1 MNRFVKKNMILI
13 IVISLSS
20 VAAIALLVWTAIE
33 HSRMSAYINQVNK
46 LREDIGVLVS
56 KKPAPVDEN
65 KPRIRQDIETYS
77 KAADA
82 IERAFND
89 PLLPALEEFIKVVR
103 YRDPEKKANRPI
115 SLAEFKTL
123 FFEEWNKVDAAN
135 VAQQGITFKVFQQRF
150 PNWRDAMLEFK
161 KLAEKATTEPITDQS
176 VDEVFLTALGVPADH
191 AGQAG
196 ASLAVHDGLPVQI
209 A

>member
-82 IERAFND
+82 FVRAFND
-89 PLLPALEEFIKVVR
+89 PLLPALEDFIKVVR
-103 YRDPEKKANRPI
+103 YWDAEKKANRPI

-123 FFEEWNKVDAAN
+123 FFEDKIGFP
-135 VAQQGITFKVFQQRF
+135 GILIIVTFYDSRNCVEVSFCKLWCNDF
-150 PNWRDAMLEFK
+150 RDFFRGVSLDIFHA
-161 KLAEKATTEPITDQS
+161 
-176 VDEVFLTALGVPADH
+176 FL
-191 AGQAG
+191 
-196 ASLAVHDGLPVQI
+196 
-209 A
+209 